1 MDFYYVDNALVTKL
15 QNARNEYNELLA
27 NSRPDSLLTS
37 EQAIAYMQSEAYV
50 EGTELNVTGVVQ
62 SVRVNQYNG
71 YEIVLEGGFEIY
83 SGQLE
88 AGVPVPEVGDTV
100 KATGKAGTF
109 NRNGTTVYQIAYNN
123 THKQSPS
130 IYEVI
135 KGSGNTTPPSGGDND
150 NPPSGGDNDNPPSGD
165 AKATFDLG
173 SNGDAAHNDGKDAT
187 ASMSFTSGSYT
198 LQFDSVSKVYTGAT
212 DAKGNSCIKL
222 GTSKAAGSLTFTVP
236 SDVNTVVIYVAK
248 YKANATKIKVN
259 GQEHSLTKNSN
270 DGQYDVITV
279 DTSSTKTV
287 TIETVSGGLRCM
299 INTIEFK

>member
-1 MDFYYVDNALVTKL
+1 
-15 QNARNEYNELLA
+15 
-27 NSRPDSLLTS
+27 
-37 EQAIAYMQSEAYV
+37 
-50 EGTELNVTGVVQ
+50 
-62 SVRVNQYNG
+62 
-71 YEIVLEGGFEIY
+71 
-83 SGQLE
+83 
-88 AGVPVPEVGDTV
+88 
-100 KATGKAGTF
+100 
-109 NRNGTTVYQIAYNN
+109 
-123 THKQSPS
+123 
-130 IYEVI
+130 
-135 KGSGNTTPPSGGDND
+135 
-150 NPPSGGDNDNPPSGD
+150 
-165 AKATFDLG
+165 
-173 SNGDAAHNDGKDAT
+173 
-187 ASMSFTSGSYT
+187 MSFTSGSYT
-198 LQFDSVSKVYTGAT
+198 LQFDSVAKAYKDAY